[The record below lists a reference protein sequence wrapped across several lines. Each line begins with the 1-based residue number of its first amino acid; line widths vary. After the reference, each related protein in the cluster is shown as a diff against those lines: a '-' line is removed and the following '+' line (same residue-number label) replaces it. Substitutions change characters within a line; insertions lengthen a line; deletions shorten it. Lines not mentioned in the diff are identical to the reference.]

1 MAVVVCMIRAY
12 YIRVCACNQSKILD
26 VRCHRSIGLASSFHG
41 RLRPPT
47 IILNCIP
54 LSLSLFLLTKVCF
67 HDTSAFIILKSESE

>member
-54 LSLSLFLLTKVCF
+54 LSLSLSTHQGLLPRHFCF
-67 HDTSAFIILKSESE
+67 YHIEI